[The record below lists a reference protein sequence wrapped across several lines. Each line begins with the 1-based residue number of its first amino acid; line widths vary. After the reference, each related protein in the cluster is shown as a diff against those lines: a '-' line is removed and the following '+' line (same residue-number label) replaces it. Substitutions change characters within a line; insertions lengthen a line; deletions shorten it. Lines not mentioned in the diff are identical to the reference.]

1 LYDDRHKVHGMPT
14 SERRLV
20 TRTRILDAAA
30 QAFRANGYAATG
42 VDAVMSA
49 AGMTHGGF
57 YAHFRSKAAMLAA
70 TMLHLR
76 QPRYL
81 PVVTAIDGLTGSAL
95 VAAAIDCYLAKRHRD
110 HPEDGCPI
118 PTLGAELP
126 RLAHGP
132 ANAAAPHIQG
142 FVRLLAPHLPGD
154 EAGRDERAQALVALL
169 VGAIVTAR
177 ALPERQ
183 AGPWLD
189 ACRRAAR
196 SIAGIAQVAA

>member
-1 LYDDRHKVHGMPT
+1 MVQRVISPPDRR
-14 SERRLV
+14 SA

-30 QAFRANGYAATG
+30 HAFRANGYAATG
-42 VDAVMSA
+42 VDTVMSA

-81 PVVTAIDGLTGSAL
+81 PVVTATAGLSGGAL
-95 VAAAIDCYLAKRHRD
+95 VAAAIDCYLSKRHRD

-126 RLAHGP
+126 RLADGP
-132 ANAAAPHIQG
+132 MNATAPHIQG

-154 EAGRDERAQALVALL
+154 GDGRDDLAQALVALL
-169 VGAIVTAR
+169 VGGIVTAR
-177 ALPERQ
+177 NLPDRQ
-183 AGPWLD
+183 VGPWLE
-189 ACRRAAR
+189 ACRHAAR
-196 SIAGIAQVAA
+196 RISGIAVEST

>member
-1 LYDDRHKVHGMPT
+1 MTAPDRRT
-14 SERRLV
+14 A

-30 QAFRANGYAATG
+30 HAFRANGYAATG

-57 YAHFRSKAAMLAA
+57 YAHFPSKAAMLAA
-70 TMLHLR
+70 TMIHLR
-76 QPRYL
+76 QPRHL
-81 PVVTAIDGLTGSAL
+81 PMAAAIDGLAGSAL
-95 VAAAIDCYLAKRHRD
+95 VGAAIDRYLSMRHRD

-126 RLAHGP
+126 RLADGP
-132 ANAAAPHIQG
+132 LKAVAPHIQG
-142 FVRLLAPHLPGD
+142 LVRLLAPNLPGE
-154 EAGRDERAQALVALL
+154 EAGRDDRAQAVVALL

-177 ALPERQ
+177 NLPDRQ

-196 SIAGIAQVAA
+196 RLAGIAPEAA